1 MCRYCWDATHDL
13 TLTDPADHDT
23 PRARTPYLNEPQ
35 RDLAGWVRY
44 FSKAEIPVLASTS
57 AAIEELRAIEDDVD
71 AKMLGAVIESDPFM
85 TIKVMADVAARRKPG
100 DKTDTETVTTSLVM
114 TGVAPFFRNFG
125 VQSTVQ
131 DQLYDQPSALKGL
144 LALLARTQ
152 RAAHFAMG
160 FAVHRGDTD
169 AAVIYQAAILHDFAE
184 MLMWCH
190 APTFQ
195 LEIIAMQKANPTLR
209 TAALQRFVYN
219 VDLDDLGQALMKLWH
234 LPELLV
240 RICDGKHPDHP
251 SVRNVVLASRL
262 ARHIANGWDNPA
274 VPDDIDEIAKL
285 LNAPPRV
292 ALSFLHKIDQP
303 P

>member
-1 MCRYCWDATHDL
+1 LSEPEHDQPQP
-13 TLTDPADHDT
+13 TRIA
-23 PRARTPYLNEPQ
+23 YLSEAQ

-57 AAIEELRAIEDDVD
+57 QAIEELRAIEDDVD

-85 TIKVMADVAARRKPG
+85 TIKVMADVAKRRKPG
-100 DKTDTETVTTSLVM
+100 DITDIETVTTSLVM

-125 VQSTVQ
+125 LQPTVQ
-131 DQLYDQPSALKGL
+131 DQLHDQPAALEGL
-144 LALLARTQ
+144 LALLQRTQ
-152 RAAHFAMG
+152 RAAHFAMA

-169 AAVIYQAAILHDFAE
+169 AAVIYQAAILHNFAE

-195 LEIIAMQKANPTLR
+195 IEIIAMQKANPTLR

-219 VDLDDLGQALMKLWH
+219 IELDDLRQALMKLWH
-234 LPELLV
+234 LPALLV

-262 ARHIANGWDNPA
+262 ARHIAQDWDNPA
-274 VPDDIDEIAKL
+274 VPDDVEDIAKL
-285 LNAPPRV
+285 LNATPRV
-292 ALSFLHKIDQP
+292 ALAFLHKIDISP
-303 P
+303 VAIDPLAE

>member
-1 MCRYCWDATHDL
+1 M
-13 TLTDPADHDT
+13 TDIPADDAV
-23 PRARTPYLNEPQ
+23 PRARIPYLNEPQ

-44 FSKAEIPVLASTS
+44 FSKAEIPVLATTS

-71 AKMLGAVIESDPFM
+71 AKMLGSVIESDPFM
-85 TIKVMADVAARRKPG
+85 TIKVMADVASRRQAG
-100 DKTDTETVTTSLVM
+100 DNTETETVTTSLVM
-114 TGVAPFFRNFG
+114 TGVSPFFRNFG
-125 VQSTVQ
+125 LQPTVQ
-131 DQLYDQPSALKGL
+131 DQLFDQPKALEGL
-144 LALLARTQ
+144 TTLLRRTQ
-152 RAAHFAMG
+152 RAAHFAMA

-169 AAVIYQAAILHDFAE
+169 ASVIYQAAILHDFAE

-195 LEIIAMQKANPTLR
+195 IEIIAMQKANPTLR

-219 VDLDDLGQALMKLWH
+219 IDLDDLRQALMKLWH
-234 LPELLV
+234 LPALLV
-240 RICDGKHPDHP
+240 RICDGKHPEHP

-274 VPDDIDEIAKL
+274 VPDDVEEIAKL

-292 ALSFLHKIDQP
+292 TLAFLHKVDQP
-303 P
+303 PA